1 MKSQRYGDTVVKVQD
16 DRNDKAKGNDLTFHF
31 PNFKSVVDVASLP
44 APDHLSSF
52 ALASHQDMGDKSWD
66 LGVDFDGAVKL
77 ANTGWNKHMAAVMK
91 RRDLLVKR
99 VARQVPKTAVV
110 YDVEGMDFD
119 IGRVMDGEPEHW
131 IDMVADTSVEAG
143 KGDKL
148 RRVVVN
154 VSNDYRVKAK
164 TIVAKGILIASLVAL
179 MEFAGMNVQLEIGSA
194 IGSDNRKWRWQ
205 WVAPFKRYSDALNLP
220 KIMYAV
226 AHPTML
232 RRIVFGLKE
241 NLSTLNHCKGGY
253 SPKAIGVPHGGYG
266 SVMGLSRDL
275 HGDIYIDNKTI
286 PVDKL
291 DDDDY
296 LADWLLEQL
305 RRQGVQVTT

>member
-1 MKSQRYGDTVVKVQD
+1 MKSQRFGSTLVKIQD
-16 DRNDKAKGNDLTFHF
+16 DRKAKGKGQNLTFKL
-31 PNFKSVVDVASLP
+31 PNFKAVIDVASLP
-44 APDHLSSF
+44 TP
-52 ALASHQDMGDKSWD
+52 SHYDGQSLGSRRDTGRKSWC
-66 LGVDFDGAVKL
+66 LGVDFADAVKL
-77 ANTGWNKHMAAVMK
+77 AKTGWTKHMAAVLK

-110 YDVEGMDFD
+110 YDVEGLDFD

-131 IDMVADTSVEAG
+131 VDMVADTSVESG
-143 KGDKL
+143 KGGKL

-164 TIVAKGILIASLVAL
+164 AIVAKGILITSLVAL
-179 MEFAGMNVQLEIGSA
+179 MEFSGMNVQVELGSA
-194 IGSDNRKWRWQ
+194 IRSERGAFRWQ
-205 WVAPFKRYSDALNLP
+205 WVAPFKRYSDALNIP

-232 RRIVFGLKE
+232 RRLVFGLKE
-241 NLSTLNHCKGGY
+241 NLSTTASQAKD
-253 SPKAIGVPHGGYG
+253 IGVPNGGYG
-266 SVMGLSRDL
+266 SPMPLSRDL

-286 PVDKL
+286 PTDKL

-305 RRQGVQVTT
+305 RRQGVQITN